1 MMANPLESH
10 RVEHP
15 PRESPFHRPPRLAR
29 RLAVPS
35 LLHNRLILREG
46 SRLGHHS
53 RRLIPR
59 AGRRW
64 TATGLLV
71 DAALTFVAVVTGI
84 AAMARRERRSFGDY
98 GLPLRDHCASLF
110 AQGVLW
116 GFAGSTFVL
125 LTIG

>member
-1 MMANPLESH
+1 VWSI
-10 RVEHP
+10 R
-15 PRESPFHRPPRLAR
+15 RAR
-29 RLAVPS
+29 ALSIGP
-35 LLHNRLILREG
+35 HG
-46 SRLGHHS
+46 W
-53 RRLIPR
+53 R
-59 AGRRW
+59 AGWRFLLFFTIVLFCAKVLDWGITHVALYQEPAGGW